1 MESALHD
8 AGSQE
13 RGLWRSHVVPSFMG
27 GGEACR
33 TGAGGARKGAGQHC
47 GILDLTSVHL
57 LCLYL
62 SLRSQLAHLL
72 LF

>member
-33 TGAGGARKGAGQHC
+33 TGAGGARKGAGRHC

>member
-1 MESALHD
+1 MLVLRSVACDTLTRSAL
-8 AGSQE
+8 
-13 RGLWRSHVVPSFMG
+13 LMG

-33 TGAGGARKGAGQHC
+33 TGAGGARKGAGRHC
-47 GILDLTSVHL
+47 GILALTSVHF

-62 SLRSQLAHLL
+62 SLRSQLVHLL